1 MLYILFLL
9 LMGGVLS
16 FFFFSL
22 ERETRL
28 KYYKIASLLFLSR
41 IPPLNLFI
49 SLRMLWF
56 IEMPTAAESLVCFV
70 CVLSVLVLQNLPLA

>member
-16 FFFFSL
+16 FFFFL
-22 ERETRL
+22 KRETQL